1 MAPAV
6 LLVVMIASMAVQML
20 MANKAARDQQN
31 AREAAAKRQNTE
43 LQRQRERNN
52 RIAAAKKSDAA
63 RVADREIGSAIA
75 VLGDRGGTEGTLGR
89 KAGDI
94 GGILGIDIARI
105 EGNRVEENESRRF
118 SAISVNEEVK
128 AAGRATNTQQVSNL
142 VGFFG
147 KAAGA
152 AAGGM
157 GGGAAGAGASSGS
170 FSSSSLQGFA
180 AASQAGE
187 YGSR

>member
-6 LLVVMIASMAVQML
+6 LLVVMIAAMAVQML

-43 LQRQRERNN
+43 LQRQRESNN

-128 AAGRATNTQQVSNL
+128 AAGRATNTEQVSNL

-157 GGGAAGAGASSGS
+157 GGGAAAGSGAM
-170 FSSSSLQGFA
+170 SSSSMQGFA
-180 AASQAGE
+180 MASQAGQ